1 MAGDQTMTPRIVE
14 IFHLIMSYIV
24 PSLQR
29 NEGVLLVVAGF
40 MLLNALLY
48 GITRGKEFAIGG
60 YASVLF
66 IYPFIQFS

>member
-1 MAGDQTMTPRIVE
+1 MTPKIAE
-14 IFHLIMSYIV
+14 IFHLIMTHIV
-24 PSLQR
+24 PSMHR
-29 NEGVLLVVAGF
+29 NEGVLILVAGF

-66 IYPFIQFS
+66 IFPFIQFS